1 VQLVYLGTPEVAVA
15 PLRALHAA
23 GHKIEL
29 VVTGADRRRGR
40 GGATSPSPVKAAALE
55 LGLRV
60 SSELDD
66 ALDVGA
72 ELGVVV
78 AYGRLVPPRVLDRL
92 PMVNLHFSLLPRWR
106 GAAPVERAILAGDPR
121 TGVCLMELE
130 EGLDTGGVHR
140 HVVVDIGA
148 DETADELRARLS
160 LIGAD
165 LLVDALRNGLGAPV
179 PQSDDGV
186 TYASKLDP
194 SDRRIDWNESST
206 QLHRVV
212 RIGGAWTTL
221 DGARLKVLEA
231 RPVDTPVGVSAPGV
245 VAEGPVVRCG
255 EGGLLLERVG
265 PQGRPAM
272 SARDWANGARPVG
285 RRLGT

>member
-1 VQLVYLGTPEVAVA
+1 MRLVFLGTPEVAVA

-23 GHKIEL
+23 GHRIEL
-29 VVTGADRRRGR
+29 VVTGPDRRRGR
-40 GGATSPSPVKAAALE
+40 GGSTSPSPVKAAALE
-55 LGLRV
+55 LGLPV

-66 ALDVGA
+66 VLQAEA

-78 AYGRLVPPRVLDRL
+78 AYGRIVPRTILEHL

-106 GAAPVERAILAGDPR
+106 GAAPVERAILAGDER
-121 TGVCLMELE
+121 TGVCLMALE
-130 EGLDTGGVHR
+130 EGLDTGGVHGR
-140 HVVVDIGA
+140 VEIAIG
-148 DETADELRARLS
+148 DDDTADQLRARLS
-160 LIGAD
+160 QLGAD
-165 LLVDALRNGLGAPV
+165 LLVDALRSGLGEPE
-179 PQSDDGV
+179 PQPTEGV
-186 TYASKLDP
+186 THASKLDAA
-194 SDRRIDWNESST
+194 DRHLDWTDSST

-231 RPVDTPVGVSAPGV
+231 QPVAAPVGVDTPGE
-245 VAEGPVVRCG
+245 VADGPVVRCG

-265 PQGRPAM
+265 PQGRPPMRA
-272 SARDWANGARPVG
+272 ADWANGARPTG